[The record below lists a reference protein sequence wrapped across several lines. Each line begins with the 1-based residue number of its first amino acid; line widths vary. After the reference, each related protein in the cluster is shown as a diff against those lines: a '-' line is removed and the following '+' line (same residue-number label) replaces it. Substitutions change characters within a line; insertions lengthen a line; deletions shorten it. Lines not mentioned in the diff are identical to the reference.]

1 MSIRAIIFDFNGV
14 ILDDEHLHFEAFQES
29 LANADLTLTQDL
41 YLTHY
46 LGLNDWG
53 FFEAF
58 LKDHNATHAKGRSI
72 DQWVEAKSEIYLRL
86 LANEMPLFPGAKSC
100 IQHLAQN
107 VTLAI
112 NSGARRHEIEN
123 TLKWAQLT
131 SCFQTVFS
139 ADEIRNGKPAP
150 DGYLAAFEALKEQS
164 PALHDLQTSECLVI
178 EDAPHGIAAAHA
190 AGMPCVGVAQS
201 QPASDLHMA
210 DWVIET
216 VTEFNWENIC
226 QRFGSA

>member
-1 MSIRAIIFDFNGV
+1 MNIRAILFDFNGV
-14 ILDDEHLHFEAFQES
+14 ILDDEHLHFQAFQES
-29 LANADLTLTQDL
+29 LAIHNLELTQAM
-41 YLTHY
+41 YLERY

-58 LKDHNATHAKGRSI
+58 LNDHNSEHKITLST
-72 DQWVEAKSEIYLRL
+72 DQWVHAKSEIYLRL
-86 LANEMPLFPGAKSC
+86 LADEMPLFPGAKNC
-100 IQHLAQN
+100 IENLAQHIP
-107 VTLAI
+107 LAI

-123 TLKWAQLT
+123 TLKWANLA

-150 DGYLAAFEALKEQS
+150 DGYLAAFEALKELLPDLS
-164 PALHDLQTSECLVI
+164 DLQASECLVI
-178 EDAPHGIAAAHA
+178 EDAPHGIDAAHA

-216 VTEFNWENIC
+216 VAEFNWENIC
-226 QRFGSA
+226 QRFGAA